1 MRTANK
7 TANLDQTQTSTGR
20 NFMIPANQT
29 NEDTLE
35 ELKKLE
41 KKVVQITEKNIGLFR
56 QNEQQ
61 SYENTKDAEIIR
73 LTKSII
79 SGQRDKRRR
88 NLEENQEQID
98 QSEQIQNDLAQIQ
111 EENRKLDDRIK
122 ELLDAPFLEELPPT
136 ATKEQRM
143 DFMRRKIRALQIKNK
158 IQRSLI
164 KEAIPSSVK
173 RLQLIKKANQER
185 VDYADERR
193 KAANEILAQ
202 NEEKLIPQQI
212 AKIEAIHDIADDA
225 ELCSSRTNID
235 SLEFETSFVLGK
247 ARVVEDEN
255 QKRNEALTKRQNH
268 LQKLIRRKEKKQQE
282 AELRAQQLAR
292 EEEEKAEQEQTEV
305 HNDEH
310 SSEEEEEPQNV
321 KVSDQYTN
329 ISPEE
334 RSRRKKIK
342 EDFLKKCRQVTQDTN
357 NAIQREVLEMQ
368 LAYAKIQR
376 SHVDYKVQFN
386 EKELARNKHI
396 QEESQKLLDKYH
408 EEASKLDESI
418 EEPRNNILE
427 QIKRN
432 NLVLAEARDELAIIQ
447 NQIKDMEDQL
457 QQAKDSAQEAV
468 AQSQKA

>member
-164 KEAIPSSVK
+164 KEAIPSSF
-173 RLQLIKKANQER
+173 
-185 VDYADERR
+185 
-193 KAANEILAQ
+193 
-202 NEEKLIPQQI
+202 P
-212 AKIEAIHDIADDA
+212 
-225 ELCSSRTNID
+225 ST
-235 SLEFETSFVLGK
+235 T
-247 ARVVEDEN
+247 
-255 QKRNEALTKRQNH
+255 
-268 LQKLIRRKEKKQQE
+268 
-282 AELRAQQLAR
+282 
-292 EEEEKAEQEQTEV
+292 
-305 HNDEH
+305 
-310 SSEEEEEPQNV
+310 
-321 KVSDQYTN
+321 
-329 ISPEE
+329 
-334 RSRRKKIK
+334 
-342 EDFLKKCRQVTQDTN
+342 
-357 NAIQREVLEMQ
+357 
-368 LAYAKIQR
+368 
-376 SHVDYKVQFN
+376 
-386 EKELARNKHI
+386 
-396 QEESQKLLDKYH
+396 
-408 EEASKLDESI
+408 
-418 EEPRNNILE
+418 
-427 QIKRN
+427 
-432 NLVLAEARDELAIIQ
+432 
-447 NQIKDMEDQL
+447 
-457 QQAKDSAQEAV
+457 
-468 AQSQKA
+468 